1 MLKNNLRENAPY
13 HKLKEV
19 LDTIE
24 LIKEKYNLDIAFD
37 NTRTNYYCVV
47 INVGGKTYSHPHNT
61 YQGVIETLKLLIELK
76 ESEK

>member
-1 MLKNNLRENAPY
+1 MENKLRLNAPY
-13 HKLKEV
+13 YKLKEV
-19 LDTIE
+19 LDLID

-47 INVGGKTYSHPHNT
+47 IQLNGQVYVHPHNT

-76 ESEK
+76 ESDK